1 MPDPRFP
8 IGPYQP
14 PSVIQNADLTQWIAE
29 IERLPHELEAAVGAL
44 TPAQLD
50 TPYRDGGWT
59 VRQVVHHLADSHMN
73 SQIRFRLAL
82 TEETPTI
89 KPYLEARWA
98 ELIDGRSGAI
108 EPSLEIL
115 RGLHAR
121 WVLLLRGFGEAEW
134 KRRLVHPEHP
144 EPRDLAYMAGLYA
157 WHGRHHTAHVLEL
170 RRREGW

>member
-1 MPDPRFP
+1 MQDPRFP

-14 PSVIQNADLTQWIAE
+14 PAETHRLELERWISE
-29 IERLPHELEAAVGAL
+29 IEALPREIEAAVRGL
-44 TPAQLD
+44 SPVHLD

-59 VRQVVHHLADSHMN
+59 ARQVVHHLADSHMN

-89 KPYLEARWA
+89 RPYLEARWA

-121 WVLLLRGFGEAEW
+121 WVQLLGGFGGAEW

-144 EPRDLAYMAGLYA
+144 EPRDLAYMTGLYA

-170 RRREGW
+170 RKRMGW